1 MAPLITPRGVS
12 RTVVVA
18 LAAGLLAVAAACGTP
33 SASKT
38 RLSIATGGTGGVFY
52 PYGGGIA
59 KVISESI
66 PERGSHR

>member
-1 MAPLITPRGVS
+1 MAPLTPQTMTRGAS
-12 RTVVVA
+12 STAVVA

-33 SASKT
+33 PASKT

-59 KVISESI
+59 KVI
-66 PERGSHR
+66 